1 MPYGTAQE
9 GKSDNQSKKQATLQ
23 QAGAGQEPPGKA
35 GSQPEKTATG
45 QANNK
50 QQQKSGYGSSS
61 EPRKTTEKSGQAKA
75 AESTKQEK
83 PPLLENLEKNQRQEL
98 LGNRHKRSHRRMHS
112 LLIQMKDRKLWSHK
126 NHQRIGEVLEK

>member
-50 QQQKSGYGSSS
+50 QQQ
-61 EPRKTTEKSGQAKA
+61 RKADRQKQRNPQSRNR
-75 AESTKQEK
+75 QEK